1 MRDFHTA
8 SELQNDQYQSDAE
21 SVLREIEEQLTQE
34 AEALI
39 GSADGLYKLFTY
51 CEPDVIPNIVAILS
65 AGRGA
70 GNVLRAVD
78 KMSAYLLGLASNML
92 RDEVTARVMEER
104 ECVEYGYED

>member
-1 MRDFHTA
+1 MRDVNTA
-8 SELQNDQYQSDAE
+8 AEIQHDRSQSDADAINA
-21 SVLREIEEQLTQE
+21 EIERELRQE

-51 CEPDVIPNIVAILS
+51 CEPDVIPNIVSILS

-70 GNVLRAVD
+70 GDVLRAVD